1 MGTEAKRYLQDH
13 AIPQLFEGL
22 MTGLIYNKP
31 EDPIQ
36 FLENAIQKIR
46 TNPGMAFKWDSFVT
60 PPQPNKMGEEKTAT
74 NSSEKGDIGTTT
86 ASSADVDENKGKNK
100 RGAESVALKRRQS
113 TDNETADGARP
124 PVASSVVAPHATAN
138 SPKSSRR
145 ISRDVSHPSRKSSTQ
160 QQNGTRSRVNSWSNS
175 SRPSSL
181 VQAAKDA
188 YIAPDA
194 PIILFMGGPGGGK
207 TRYAAKL
214 QEELRDEGLA
224 HICMPDL
231 IRTSI
236 ARYKD
241 RSSEWRVA
249 AERYQRGELIPN
261 ELAQQLVKAEMG
273 RQPYAKAYF
282 IEGFPREARQVED
295 FERNV
300 RPVDMALILDYD
312 EDVLRRHMQSRGLF
326 PEVIE
331 RRIDEFKQK
340 TLPSAKYFDDQRL
353 LHLIPGE
360 KDDALIIE
368 RMRKLVVRA
377 MRAGVGAGAV
387 TGTASAG
394 SAHSSTGGT
403 AAGKTEHQQKNAE
416 NSTKE
421 AEKVAAAKSSAA
433 ESNAPIGGPRPK
445 TMSSA
450 PKSGQYQSFAAA
462 GGRTVSATALKTMTK
477 AAAAAVPSPPAK
489 VPSRDG
495 SERREGSGSGGGGN
509 RGTSQ
514 QSGNRRSSASGGEWK
529 TRNGGETET
538 QVRKSPSSSAGSRNN
553 ESSKRNGTSHS
564 ASQKNGGTVPPNVPI
579 VLVIGAP
586 GSSKSKFAQNI
597 AKKYDGFVFI
607 SMGELL
613 RRKVQQNGENELW
626 TKIGK
631 KMDAGEMI
639 PMRICRELIYASVH
653 ERSSNSWGF
662 VVEGFPRTLAQAE
675 DIEAQLGHIDL
686 ALLIDCTEQ
695 FCKDALRKRYTRDKE
710 EGSERADDDEGV
722 VRIRMAQFKANT
734 LPMLKYLDDHGK
746 LRVIEGDTNE
756 EAVFI
761 NMCQIIENT
770 IFIQDDGNGKSL
782 ESSKQNSADLLPS
795 TSEAQKAKE

>member
-46 TNPGMAFKWDSFVT
+46 TNPEMALKWDSFVT

-86 ASSADVDENKGKNK
+86 DSSAVDGNKGKKK
-100 RGAESVALKRRQS
+100 RGEESVAMKRHQS
-113 TDNETADGARP
+113 TDSETADGARP

-145 ISRDVSHPSRKSSTQ
+145 ISRDASHPSRKSSTQ

-273 RQPYAKAYF
+273 RQPHAKAYF

-312 EDVLRRHMQSRGLF
+312 ENVLRRHMQSRGLF

-353 LHLIPGE
+353 LHLVPGE

-387 TGTASAG
+387 TGAAS
-394 SAHSSTGGT
+394 SA
-403 AAGKTEHQQKNAE
+403 
-416 NSTKE
+416 

-462 GGRTVSATALKTMTK
+462 GGRTVSATALKTVPKTP
-477 AAAAAVPSPPAK
+477 AAVPSSPAK
-489 VPSRDG
+489 VSSRDG
-495 SERREGSGSGGGGN
+495 SERREGSGSGGGGGS

-514 QSGNRRSSASGGEWK
+514 QSGTRRSSASGGQWK

-538 QVRKSPSSSAGSRNN
+538 QIRKSPSSSAGSRNN

-564 ASQKNGGTVPPNVPI
+564 ASQKNVGTVPPNVPI
-579 VLVIGAP
+579 VLIIGAP

-626 TKIGK
+626 AKIGK

-653 ERSSNSWGF
+653 ERCPNSWGF

-734 LPMLKYLDDHGK
+734 LPMLKHLDDKGK

-795 TSEAQKAKE
+795 TSEAQKTKE

>member
-1 MGTEAKRYLQDH
+1 MA
-13 AIPQLFEGL
+13 
-22 MTGLIYNKP
+22 GLIYNKP

-60 PPQPNKMGEEKTAT
+60 PPQPNKMSEEKTAT

-86 ASSADVDENKGKNK
+86 ASSAVDENMGKKK
-100 RGAESVALKRRQS
+100 RGEESVAVKRHQS

-124 PVASSVVAPHATAN
+124 PVASAVVAPHATAL
-138 SPKSSRR
+138 SPKSSKRA
-145 ISRDVSHPSRKSSTQ
+145 SRDASHPSRKRHCFKFETFFKLKKELFRLNSFQCVYSSTQ

-188 YIAPDA
+188 CIAPDA

-326 PEVIE
+326 PE
-331 RRIDEFKQK
+331 
-340 TLPSAKYFDDQRL
+340 RL

-368 RMRKLVVRA
+368 RMRKLIVRA

-387 TGTASAG
+387 TGAASSAG

-403 AAGKTEHQQKNAE
+403 AGKTEHQQKNGFGQSPAANEAE

-421 AEKVAAAKSSAA
+421 AEKVAATKCSAA
-433 ESNAPIGGPRPK
+433 ESN
-445 TMSSA
+445 
-450 PKSGQYQSFAAA
+450 
-462 GGRTVSATALKTMTK
+462 
-477 AAAAAVPSPPAK
+477 
-489 VPSRDG
+489 
-495 SERREGSGSGGGGN
+495 
-509 RGTSQ
+509 
-514 QSGNRRSSASGGEWK
+514 
-529 TRNGGETET
+529 
-538 QVRKSPSSSAGSRNN
+538 
-553 ESSKRNGTSHS
+553 
-564 ASQKNGGTVPPNVPI
+564 
-579 VLVIGAP
+579 
-586 GSSKSKFAQNI
+586 
-597 AKKYDGFVFI
+597 
-607 SMGELL
+607 
-613 RRKVQQNGENELW
+613 
-626 TKIGK
+626 
-631 KMDAGEMI
+631 
-639 PMRICRELIYASVH
+639 
-653 ERSSNSWGF
+653 
-662 VVEGFPRTLAQAE
+662 
-675 DIEAQLGHIDL
+675 
-686 ALLIDCTEQ
+686 
-695 FCKDALRKRYTRDKE
+695 
-710 EGSERADDDEGV
+710 
-722 VRIRMAQFKANT
+722 
-734 LPMLKYLDDHGK
+734 
-746 LRVIEGDTNE
+746 
-756 EAVFI
+756 
-761 NMCQIIENT
+761 
-770 IFIQDDGNGKSL
+770 
-782 ESSKQNSADLLPS
+782 
-795 TSEAQKAKE
+795 